1 MPHYNKM
8 KDLQVKFKGLLLSTK
23 REGMENVITCLE
35 KQGFFEAPASTR
47 FHLSHAGGL
56 LEHSMNVC
64 DMALELR
71 ELMIRKKECLLDM
84 LPKDSVII
92 SSLLHDVCKAD
103 IYKAAIKKQKNAMGI
118 WTPVAGYDVDYS
130 CFPLGHGEKSVIWLL
145 QNGLKLTTDEIIAI
159 RWHMTAWDLPFQSPE
174 MKGNLNAAKD
184 RCPLLSLIQ
193 AADGLAANILEA

>member
-1 MPHYNKM
+1 M
-8 KDLQVKFKGLLLSTK
+8 KDLQLKFQEMLFSTN
-23 REGMENVITCLE
+23 REGIVNVIERLE
-35 KQGFFEAPASTR
+35 ELDFFKAPASTK

-64 DMALELR
+64 DMALGLR
-71 ELMIRKKECLLDM
+71 ELMIRKKENLQDM

-103 IYKAAIKKQKNAMGI
+103 IYKTTIKKQKNALGI

-130 CFPLGHGEKSVIWLL
+130 YFPLGHGEKSVIWIL

-174 MKGNLNAAKD
+174 MKGNLNAAKE

-193 AADGLAANILEA
+193 AADGLAANILET

>member
-1 MPHYNKM
+1 M
-8 KDLQVKFKGLLLSTK
+8 KDLQLKFKEMLLFTN
-23 REGMENVITCLE
+23 RESIEIVIAELE
-35 KQGFFEAPASTR
+35 ELGFFKAPASTK

-71 ELMIRKKECLLDM
+71 ELMIRKKENLQDM

-103 IYKAAIKKQKNAMGI
+103 IYKTAIKKQKNALGM
-118 WTPVAGYDVDYS
+118 WVPVSGYDVDYS
-130 CFPLGHGEKSVIWLL
+130 NFPLGHGEKSVIWLL

>member
-1 MPHYNKM
+1 M
-8 KDLQVKFKGLLLSTK
+8 LFSTN
-23 REGMENVITCLE
+23 REGIVNVIERLE
-35 KQGFFEAPASTR
+35 ELDFFKAPASTK

-64 DMALELR
+64 DMALGLR
-71 ELMIRKKECLLDM
+71 ELMIRKKENLQDM

-103 IYKAAIKKQKNAMGI
+103 IYKTTIKKQKNALGI

-130 CFPLGHGEKSVIWLL
+130 YFPLGHGEKSVIWIL

-174 MKGNLNAAKD
+174 MKGNLNAAKE

-193 AADGLAANILEA
+193 AADGLAANILET

>member
-1 MPHYNKM
+1 LPHYNRM
-8 KDLQVKFKGLLLSTK
+8 KDLQVKFKDLLLSTNQ
-23 REGMENVITCLE
+23 EGMENVITGLE
-35 KQGFFEAPASTR
+35 KQGFFEVPASTR

-71 ELMIRKKECLLDM
+71 ELMIRKKENLQDM

-103 IYKAAIKKQKNAMGI
+103 IYKTTIKKQKNALGI
-118 WTPVAGYDVDYS
+118 WPPVAGYDVDYS

-193 AADGLAANILEA
+193 AADGLAANIIET